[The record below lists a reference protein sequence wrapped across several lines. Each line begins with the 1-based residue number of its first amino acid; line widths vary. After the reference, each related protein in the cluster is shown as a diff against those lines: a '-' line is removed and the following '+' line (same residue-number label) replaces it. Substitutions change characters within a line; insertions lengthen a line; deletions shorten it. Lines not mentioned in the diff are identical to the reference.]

1 MYRALI
7 AAVSFLAVSL
17 CPLVAANQADAQIL
31 ECCECTATA
40 SAGVLFCCPQGD
52 GDALASN
59 GLTVS
64 VRVVDAVNA
73 PIPNIPAYDIWLTSC
88 TDDVLAMCGGSG
100 AIMASAPTN
109 QNGETTITARFAVGG
124 CDNTGVRAVV
134 QGYEIGSGICA
145 DPCLPI
151 KIRSPDINAN
161 FVINLVDFAIFGSS
175 YTSPP
180 RPYKEC
186 VDFAAPFD
194 TITLADFARY
204 GIHSNHSC

>member
-1 MYRALI
+1 MHRVLI
-7 AAVSFLAVSL
+7 AVSFLAVSL
-17 CPLVAANQADAQIL
+17 CLLVAGRQAAAQIL

-52 GDALASN
+52 GDALSAN

-64 VRVVDAVNA
+64 VRIVDNVNA
-73 PIPNIPAYDIWLTSC
+73 PIANIPAADIWLTSC
-88 TDDVLAMCGGSG
+88 AGDILAMCGGSG

-134 QGYEIGSGICA
+134 QGYKIGAGICA
-145 DPCLPI
+145 DPCIPI

-161 FVINLVDFAIFGSS
+161 YVINLVDFATFGTG

-180 RPYKEC
+180 KPYNEC
-186 VDFAAPFD
+186 IDFAPPFG

-204 GIHSNHSC
+204 GTHANHSC